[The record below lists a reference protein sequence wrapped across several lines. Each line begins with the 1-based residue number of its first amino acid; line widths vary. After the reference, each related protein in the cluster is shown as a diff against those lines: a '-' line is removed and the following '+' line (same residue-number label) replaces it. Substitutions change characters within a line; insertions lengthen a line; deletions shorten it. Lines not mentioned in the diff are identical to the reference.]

1 MKGVEADQPVFIILG
16 VLTVLVGLAV
26 VFGIV
31 DNFGGQSTPTNS
43 EALNQLANSIEQKC
57 SDLDEYN
64 TIVRSTS
71 EIEIISGE
79 AEIDQNSIVHE
90 ESDIERDIECTRTI
104 DYTYDGSTESEITL
118 EAGVYD
124 LTVDGEDD
132 NVLVEVE

>member
-1 MKGVEADQPVFIILG
+1 MKGVEADAPVFIILG

-31 DNFGGQSTPTNS
+31 DNFGGQSTPTNE
-43 EALNQLANSIEQKC
+43 EALNQLAGSIEQKC
-57 SDLDEYN
+57 EQLGEYN
-64 TIVRSTS
+64 TIVSSNS

-79 AEIDQNSIVHE
+79 AEINQNSITHE
-90 ESDIERDIECTRTI
+90 ESDIDRDIECSRSI
-104 DYTYDGSTESEITL
+104 DYSYDGSTDSEMTL

-124 LTVDGEDD
+124 VTVGGENG